1 MDEKYEIKGVG
12 FVLVAL
18 GIALCTFMQALDLS
32 IANVALPYIAGD
44 LGVSVSSG
52 TWVITFFM
60 VGNAI
65 VLPISG
71 WLAEKVGS
79 IRLIIASAI
88 LFGIVSFL
96 CGIAVSFPM
105 LIVSRFFQG
114 VVAGPLIPTSQVL
127 LTKVFP
133 KGKENMAMAL
143 WAMVLLVG
151 PISGPIVG
159 GWITETYSW
168 RWIFLINIP
177 VALFSSIVLI
187 GHMKKYITSIIKMQ
201 FDWWGLI
208 FLVVG
213 ITSLQIFLDQGRQLD
228 WFHSHTIKTL
238 FYTAVISLTLLV
250 VHEWNCEKPLIDIRL
265 LKIKSFTLGTLVLGL
280 SFMTL
285 FAPIV
290 ITPLWLEEVMGYTSL
305 KAGICLSTMGI
316 LPFIFA
322 PLVGKA
328 MGSGRL
334 KLLVGSSLI
343 LMALATYYY
352 TKFNTNVTMFQVALS
367 RFFFGLGMVCYI
379 APATALPLTQIPK
392 DKIANASGIMQFFRI
407 FMSGAGTSIY
417 TALWNNRATFHHQAL
432 GSNFTRFNE
441 SLVQFKEQMM
451 GGFGL
456 NLAQYHSA
464 LNNMLDN
471 QAYMLATNDVMLLS
485 SISLLIML
493 IPLYFVRVTPKE
505 CQEAEGVSES

>member
-1 MDEKYEIKGVG
+1 MDEKYEITGVG

-44 LGVSVSSG
+44 LGVSVSTG

-88 LFGIVSFL
+88 LFGIASFL
-96 CGIAVSFPM
+96 CGVSVSFPM
-105 LIVSRFFQG
+105 LVVSRFFQG
-114 VVAGPLIPTSQVL
+114 AVAGPLIPTSQVL
-127 LTKVFP
+127 LTRVFP
-133 KGKENMAMAL
+133 KGKENMALAL

-168 RWIFLINIP
+168 RWIFLINVP
-177 VALFSSIVLI
+177 VALFSFIVLI
-187 GHMKKYITSIIKMQ
+187 GHMKNYITAITQME

-208 FLVVG
+208 FLVIG
-213 ITSLQIFLDQGRQLD
+213 ITSLQIFLDQGRELD
-228 WFHSHTIKTL
+228 WFYSQTIKAL

-250 VHEWNCEKPLIDIRL
+250 VYEWNCENPLIEIRL
-265 LKIKSFTLGTLVLGL
+265 LKIRSFSLGTLVLGL
-280 SFMTL
+280 SYMAL

-316 LPFIFA
+316 LPFILA

-334 KLLVGSSLI
+334 KLLVGSSLVI
-343 LMALATYYY
+343 MAIVTYSY

-367 RFFFGLGMVCYI
+367 RFIFGLGIVCYI

-392 DKIANASGIMQFFRI
+392 DKISNASGIMQFFRI
-407 FMSGAGTSIY
+407 FMSGAGTAIY
-417 TALWNNRATFHHQAL
+417 TAIWNNRATFHHQAL
-432 GSNFTRFNE
+432 GGNFTHFNE
-441 SLVQFKEQMM
+441 NLIQYKKQMVQ
-451 GGFGL
+451 GFGRTL
-456 NLAQYHSA
+456 SQYYTS

-485 SISLLIML
+485 AISLLIML
-493 IPLYFVRVTPKE
+493 IPLYFIRVSPKE
-505 CQEAEGVSES
+505 CQQAKGASHS

>member
-1 MDEKYEIKGVG
+1 MDEKYEIKGIS
-12 FVLVAL
+12 FILVAL
-18 GIALCTFMQALDLS
+18 AIALCTFMQSLDLS
-32 IANVALPYIAGD
+32 IANVAVPYMAGD

-79 IRLIIASAI
+79 IRLIIVSSI
-88 LFGIVSFL
+88 LFGVVSFL
-96 CGIAVSFPM
+96 CGISVNFPM

-114 VVAGPLIPTSQVL
+114 AAAGPLIPTSQVL
-127 LTKVFP
+127 LMKVFP
-133 KGKENMAMAL
+133 KGKENMALAL

-177 VALFSSIVLI
+177 VVLFSSIVLI
-187 GHMKKYITSIIKMQ
+187 GQMKNYLTAIIKMK

-228 WFHSHTIKTL
+228 WFHSSTIKTL

-265 LKIKSFTLGTLVLGL
+265 FKISSFAIGTIVLSL
-280 SFMTL
+280 SFMTF

-290 ITPLWLEEVMGYTSL
+290 ITPLWLEGVMGYTSF
-305 KAGICLSTMGI
+305 KAGICLSSMGI

-334 KLLVGSSLI
+334 KLLVGTSLI
-343 LMALATYYY
+343 LMAIVSYFY
-352 TKFNTNVTMFQVALS
+352 TKFNTDATMFQVALS
-367 RFFFGLGMVCYI
+367 RFCFGFGMVFYV
-379 APATALPLTQIPK
+379 APATALPLVQIPAN
-392 DKIANASGIMQFFRI
+392 KISNASGILQFFRI
-407 FMSGAGTSIY
+407 FMSGAGTAIY
-417 TALWNNRATFHHQAL
+417 TTIWNNRATFHHQAL
-432 GSNFTRFNE
+432 GSNLTRFNE
-441 SLVQFKEQMM
+441 NIVQFKTLVMEKF
-451 GGFGL
+451 GF
-456 NLAQYHSA
+456 NLAQYYSS
-464 LNNMLDN
+464 LNSMLDN

-485 SISLLIML
+485 AVSLLLLFIL
-493 IPLYFVRVTPKE
+493 LYFVRVTPKE
-505 CQEAEGVSES
+505 CRQANATSTS